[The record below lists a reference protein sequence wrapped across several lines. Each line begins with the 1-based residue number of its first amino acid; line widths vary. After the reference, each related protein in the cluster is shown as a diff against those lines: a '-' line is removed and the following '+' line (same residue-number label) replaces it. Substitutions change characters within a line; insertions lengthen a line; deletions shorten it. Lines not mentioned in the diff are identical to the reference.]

1 MVFQVEQEVYEQ
13 VQRAARADSRSLGN
27 WLAVTVER
35 AVEDKLRES
44 AEQTAVA

>member
-35 AVEDKLRES
+35 ALEDVSRES